1 MTPDNFDRP
10 PEEVYNK
17 NISKSMRRFP
27 KMTESTQK
35 RQVRRGRI
43 FPGHQSSPETRARR
57 IAERE
62 ECRDQFWKLGST

>member
-1 MTPDNFDRP
+1 MRP
-10 PEEVYNK
+10 
-17 NISKSMRRFP
+17 FP